1 MIIFEHVTKRY
12 PGGTV
17 AVDDLGLEVPDGK
30 IMILVGPSGYGKA
43 TTLRMG
49 PRLVEPT
56 GVRSSPIPGLV
67 LLLCVRREALFDHM
81 EVRDR
86 PSACCRSSGLELEAA

>member
-1 MIIFEHVTKRY
+1 MDVLIFAYDR
-12 PGGTV
+12 
-17 AVDDLGLEVPDGK
+17 
-30 IMILVGPSGYGKA
+30 
-43 TTLRMG
+43 
-49 PRLVEPT
+49 
-56 GVRSSPIPGLV
+56 LV